1 VVHAVGTIQLVGEFL
16 NLLGAVFSL
25 GEIQRKSAVSAADFR
40 SLIKLINL

>member
-1 VVHAVGTIQLVGEFL
+1 MVHAVGTIQLVGEFL